1 MTSSSAPFLG
11 TLFGPTIFLMDRL
24 RYARKFI
31 LIGVLMVV
39 PLGAVLYLQYTGNTA
54 QRDFNAKESAGVG
67 YINPARDLLFA
78 AERHRVLVAAILA
91 GEGSWR
97 GDLDKAVA
105 DANEALERLAAA
117 DKALG
122 AELKTTSKFL
132 EVRTAWQKVASTTY
146 SVGSALESERDH
158 ATVTASLIDLI
169 LNYAGNNSNLILDP
183 DLDSYWLMDAYVI
196 KLPALADALTR
207 NALLILSPGAG
218 DTSESKLALAGGHA
232 TVQSAIGDLV
242 NVDMKTAF
250 KETANFGKSTT
261 LQPNIDAP
269 LKAAS
274 DAVGRHSELVKR
286 IFQSDVFP
294 SARVPI
300 KELTAQT
307 LRSLDLLQSLSQKIA
322 PELDKL
328 CQQRADRYSAAR
340 TMGLAAALLAALL
353 LTWLFAG
360 FYLSVR
366 SAVAS
371 LDEATRKMIAGTTEE
386 FSLKSR
392 DELGQIATSYN
403 QINRALNE
411 ARTLQQKV
419 AKDNSDLQEN
429 IMDLLKVVSEAGDG
443 DLRVRAKI
451 TEGALGN
458 VADGFNQLLEAL
470 SKLLG
475 ETQRQLEGTSNAVKQ
490 ISQASTQV
498 SDGATSQARE
508 VKLATEQVERMAA
521 EIQRVA
527 QAAES
532 AADVAKRAEQSAVT
546 GSQAV
551 QTAVTGMEMLR
562 ANVQAGAKKMKN
574 LGDRSME
581 ITGIVGTIAHISEQT
596 NMLALNAAIEAA
608 RAGEHGR
615 GFSVVAEEV
624 RKLAERTAT
633 ATQEIDKLVKT
644 IHFETNETVSAVE
657 RQTEEVEQESS
668 KVSEAGQ
675 TLAHIRTVSAE
686 SAGLANNI
694 SSVAREQAKGTG
706 EVVRAIG
713 QVSDIARVT
722 QASAANTVAIVDK
735 LAELST
741 QLTRSIQRFKV

>member
-1 MTSSSAPFLG
+1 MTSSSSTFLG
-11 TLFGPTIFLMDRL
+11 TLFAPAIFLMDRL

-31 LIGVLMVV
+31 LIGVLMII
-39 PLGAVLYLQYTGNTA
+39 PLGVVLYLQYTSNTA
-54 QRDFNAKESAGVG
+54 QHDFNAKESAGVA
-67 YINPARDLLFA
+67 YIGPARDLLFA
-78 AERHRVLVAAILA
+78 AERHRTLQAAILA
-91 GEGSWR
+91 GDGSWR
-97 GDLDKAVA
+97 GDLDKAKSDA
-105 DANEALERLAAA
+105 DEALGRLAAA
-117 DKALG
+117 DKLLG
-122 AELKTTSKFL
+122 ADLKTTSKFL
-132 EVRTAWQKVASTTY
+132 EVQTAWQNVAGTSY
-146 SVGSALESERDH
+146 SGASASEAERDH
-158 ATVTASLIDLI
+158 AAVTSLLVDLI

-196 KLPALADALTR
+196 KLPELAQGLTR
-207 NALLILSPGAG
+207 NAVLALSSGTG
-218 DTSESKLALAGGHA
+218 DAAEHGMALAGGYA
-232 TVQSAIGDLV
+232 AVQSTIGDLV

-250 KETANFGKSTT
+250 KETANFGKSIT
-261 LQPNIDAP
+261 LQPTLDAP
-269 LKAAS
+269 LKAAA
-274 DAVGRHSELVKR
+274 DAVARHSELVKR
-286 IFQSDVFP
+286 IFRG
-294 SARVPI
+294 SAFSA
-300 KELTAQT
+300 KEVTAQT
-307 LRSLDLLQSLSQKIA
+307 LRSLDLVQSLSQKIA

-328 CQQRADRYSAAR
+328 CLQRADRYIAAR
-340 TMGLAAALLAALL
+340 RTGLAAAALAAML

-366 SAVAS
+366 AAVSS
-371 LDEATRKMIAGTTEE
+371 LGEATQRMIAGTSEE
-386 FSLKSR
+386 FRLRSR

-403 QINRALNE
+403 QINAALNE

-470 SKLLG
+470 GNLLG
-475 ETQRQLEGTSNAVKQ
+475 ETQRQLEGTTNAVKQ
-490 ISQASTQV
+490 ISQASAQV
-498 SDGATSQARE
+498 SDGATNQARE
-508 VKLATEQVERMAA
+508 VKLATDQVERMAA

-527 QAAES
+527 QEAES
-532 AADVAKRAEQSAVT
+532 AADVAKRAETSAVV

-551 QTAVTGMEMLR
+551 QKAVNGMDVLR
-562 ANVQAGAKKMKN
+562 SNVQAGAKKMKN

-596 NMLALNAAIEAA
+596 NRLALNAAIEAA

-675 TLAHIRTVSAE
+675 ALAHIRTVSAE
-686 SAGLANNI
+686 SAGLATNI
-694 SSVAREQAKGTG
+694 SSVARDQAKGTG

-713 QVSDIARVT
+713 QVSEIARVT
-722 QASAANTVAIVDK
+722 QASAASTVSIVDK